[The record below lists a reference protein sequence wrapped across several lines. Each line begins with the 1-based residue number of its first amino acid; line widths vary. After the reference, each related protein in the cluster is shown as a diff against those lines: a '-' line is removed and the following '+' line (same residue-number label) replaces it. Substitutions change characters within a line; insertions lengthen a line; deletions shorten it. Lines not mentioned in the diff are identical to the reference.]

1 MSENEAR
8 PRVVALEDAAS
19 FDRSLLGGK
28 GEGLARL
35 VAGGVRVPE
44 GFVVTT
50 AAFGDYLSSQDLS
63 PEDGSS
69 RLSAAV
75 REGAWPDALKLAI
88 ERALASFGDAR
99 VAVRSSATDEDS
111 SGASFAGQHE
121 TLLDVRGAE
130 AVLEAVRTCWA
141 SLFAAEALAY
151 RAELGA
157 SGAPLMAVVVQK
169 MVPADAAGVAFTV
182 HPVDGDDSVV
192 VVDLCEGLGDA
203 LVSGLKT
210 PDHYVLSKAERAIVR
225 RELAGARAVLA
236 DQRVRDVAE
245 LALGIEEKLGAAQD
259 VEWALEGDTLW
270 ALQARPI
277 TKSVEAASSG
287 ELDTVTGAETTW
299 TSTNVQEVLPGL
311 LSPLS
316 QSVVLRDFDR
326 YTREALRRMGIK
338 PRTQESIVGCFHG
351 RAFLNLSLAQEIGGQ
366 TAAADEHYM
375 GEAENQV
382 KKSSGGGTLAKLRL
396 AFALPKTLFCFLR
409 LGAAIER
416 GDELAQEPIAER
428 AFQAYGARIQEHGAL
443 HVLTSIY
450 SGAMFTILGKLAEKW
465 AGDEGGAL
473 HGRLLSGL
481 AGMDSARPAY
491 DLWDIARFARGSAE
505 MRAIVEDADADKLA
519 QAKEGDAAKLRAR
532 VDAFLGEHGYHSV
545 QGMELGA
552 RSWDEDVET
561 VLGMLRNYLDAD
573 DDRSPAA
580 SEARAR
586 ADREAAAKAATE
598 KLGALQKPL
607 FGYFLRAAQ
616 RWVPLREH
624 TKSQLIRAMHER
636 RKFFRELASDLVE
649 DGALAHAW
657 DIYYLTWGELSRLK
671 SGELDRDAARD
682 VVRRR
687 RIEERQ
693 NRLVSL
699 PETFTGK
706 PVATPPEPL
715 SLPDDRTLRGIA
727 VSRGTVTGVARVVLD
742 PRSDIVIRPGEIL
755 VAPVTDAAWAP
766 LFTVA
771 AGLVV
776 DIGGALSHGSTVA
789 REYGL
794 PAVVNVKSGTR
805 LIRTGDVITVDG
817 TRGVVVLGT

>member
-1 MSENEAR
+1 MNQR
-8 PRVVALEDAAS
+8 PRVVALTDAAAL
-19 FDRSLLGGK
+19 DRSVLGGK
-28 GEGLARL
+28 GDGLARL
-35 VAGGVRVPE
+35 VAHGVRVPE
-44 GFVVTT
+44 GFVITT
-50 AAFGDYLSSQDLS
+50 AAFGDYLAKQGLS
-63 PEDGSS
+63 PEDDAA
-69 RLSAAV
+69 RLGAAV
-75 REGAWPDALKLAI
+75 REGAWPDELRTEL
-88 ERALASFGDAR
+88 ERALAALGDAP

-121 TLLDVRGAE
+121 TVLGVRSAGAALD
-130 AVLEAVRTCWA
+130 AVRTCWA
-141 SLFAAEALAY
+141 SLFSAEALAY

-157 SGAPLMAVVVQK
+157 GAAPLMAVVVQK
-169 MVPADAAGVAFTV
+169 MVPAEAAGVAFTL

-203 LVSGLKT
+203 LVSGVKT
-210 PDHYVLSKAERAIVR
+210 PDHYVLSKSERAVVR

-236 DQRVRDVAE
+236 DERVREVAE
-245 LALGIEEKLGAAQD
+245 LAIAIEEKLGAPQD
-259 VEWALEGDTLW
+259 VEWALGAGTLW

-277 TKSVEAASSG
+277 TKSVEAARSG
-287 ELDTVTGAETTW
+287 ELDTVTGADTTW

-326 YTREALRRMGIK
+326 YTREALRRLGIK

-375 GEAENQV
+375 GETENQARQPT
-382 KKSSGGGTLAKLRL
+382 GGGALAKLRL
-396 AFALPKTLFCFLR
+396 AVALPKTLFCFFR
-409 LGAAIER
+409 LSSAIER
-416 GDELAQEPIAER
+416 GDVLAREPLAEQ
-428 AFQAYGARIQEHGAL
+428 AFEAYGARIQEHGAL

-465 AGDEGGAL
+465 AGDAGGEL

-491 DLWDIARFARGSAE
+491 ELWDIARFARGSDE
-505 MRAIVEDADADKLA
+505 MREIVENADAEKLA
-519 QAKEGDAAKLRAR
+519 LAKDDAAAELRSK
-532 VDAFLGEHGYHSV
+532 VEAFLAEHGYHSV

-552 RSWDEDVET
+552 LSWDEDVAN
-561 VLGMLRNYLDAD
+561 VLGMVRNYLDAD
-573 DDRSPAA
+573 EDRSPAA
-580 SEARAR
+580 SETRAR
-586 ADREAAAKAATE
+586 ADREAAAKAATDQ
-598 KLGALQKPL
+598 LGALQKPL

-636 RKFFRELASDLVE
+636 RKFFRKLASDLV
-649 DGALAHAW
+649 DRGALADAW
-657 DIYYLTWGELSRLK
+657 DIYYLTWDELSRLE
-671 SGELDRDAARD
+671 SGELDRDAAREI
-682 VVRRR
+682 VRRR
-687 RIEERQ
+687 RIEERN
-693 NRLVSL
+693 NRLVTL

-706 PVATPPEPL
+706 PVAKPPEPL
-715 SLPDDRTLRGIA
+715 LLPEDRTLRGIA
-727 VSRGTVTGVARVVLD
+727 VSRGTVTGRARVVLD
-742 PRSDIVIRPGEIL
+742 PRSDVVIRPGEIL

-794 PAVVNVKSGTR
+794 PAVVNVRSGTR

-817 TRGVVVLGT
+817 TRGVVVLKRT